1 MIKIFEKLPIILK
14 IIKTINQIIESSI
27 KMYIYI

>member
-1 MIKIFEKLPIILK
+1 MIKIFEELPIILK